1 MISSYFGDARAS
13 GMMGNTAELL
23 FENPDILAFSDITY
37 DKNGAERFMD
47 TIFTNIDA
55 KGSEGSDRRKLGL
68 SMLFKALE
76 TETRFTGEVLCDSR
90 LKQMMDRLP
99 TLFDAIDEEEE
110 ASALVKV
117 LELLLMR
124 DAATTS
130 SLSKVLPKYLKNMFL
145 LEKIKEGTPIGEEGN
160 KKHNMVFV
168 MAVQLLTVV
177 GRSAYRNLLMQH
189 IDTIMSSCIQ
199 IRGWQDS
206 ESMLELFGLV
216 SLESPA
222 AWEGVWRTLTDYAA
236 LVLREY
242 LDIDLRKIAL
252 VEGLI
257 RWILVEVMMTN

>member
-130 SLSKVLPKYLKNMFL
+130 SLSKVLPKFISRICSFLK
-145 LEKIKEGTPIGEEGN
+145 KSKEGTPIGEEGN

-177 GRSAYRNLLMQH
+177 GRSAYRNLL
-189 IDTIMSSCIQ
+189 S
-199 IRGWQDS
+199 
-206 ESMLELFGLV
+206 
-216 SLESPA
+216 A
-222 AWEGVWRTLTDYAA
+222 AHRYHHVKLYTDKRLA
-236 LVLREY
+236 R
-242 LDIDLRKIAL
+242 
-252 VEGLI
+252 
-257 RWILVEVMMTN
+257 